1 MERLHA
7 VMLAVIVR
15 VAGVHCGMASTG
27 VSLRG
32 CSVAW
37 PSCTSP
43 LPLTAVTALW
53 RRLD

>member
-1 MERLHA
+1 MERLCA

-15 VAGVHCGMASTG
+15 VAGAHCGMASTG
-27 VSLRG
+27 VSRCG

-37 PSCTSP
+37 PSSAGP